1 MILPLLAL
9 LCGGVSMRWD
19 HDSSRAVQYEVW
31 LDPYYSAVNAT
42 RTLSD
47 EPIPRLDT
55 EEEGGVYW
63 WLMRRL
69 PFPRDV
75 LLEAS
80 VNPLP
85 VGGWALRSHAPG
97 IWEDA
102 TVGDANLVE
111 AATTG
116 FPEPWAISVF
126 LGNVVNLVSRGD
138 STRIHGIGYSGF
150 LLSWGAWHLV
160 ENRMVRD
167 DWFEG
172 EIKLKGDD
180 VRRSERKLGWS
191 FRLGWR
197 EHLNPDIHDALYAAI
212 SRKRT
217 DFNVSGLDPF
227 RNSSLET
234 RIDFDRAD
242 LPALSPLRWGAVAGK
257 SFPARSGK
265 WAFTIALG
273 ATRELRT
280 GYDGDLRQRAPRGWG
295 LVLRPNVEW

>member
-1 MILPLLAL
+1 MILPLLVL
-9 LCGGVSMRWD
+9 LCGGVSLRWD
-19 HDSSRAVQYEVW
+19 QDTSRCMQYEVW
-31 LDPYYSAVNAT
+31 LDPYYTAANVT

-85 VGGWALRSHAPG
+85 VGGWVLRRSAPG
-97 IWEDA
+97 AWKDA

-116 FPEPWAISVF
+116 FPEPWAVSVF
-126 LGNVVNLVSRGD
+126 LGNVVNLVSGD
-138 STRIHGIGYSGF
+138 DSARIHGIGYSGF
-150 LLSWGAWHLV
+150 LLSWGAWHLM

-197 EHLNPDIHDALYAAI
+197 EHLNPDVHDALYAAI

-257 SFPARSGK
+257 TFPARNGK
-265 WAFTIALG
+265 WAFTLAVG

-280 GYDGDLRQRAPRGWG
+280 GYDGDLRQRAPRGWS